1 MSHRLTLA
9 AAAGTALASTALYV
23 LFDSWEWFWTG
34 LGAIAVVA
42 ALGTL
47 TRRRPLPVI
56 VGLAAGLAGLL
67 LYLNVVFAAARS
79 WLLVVPNRS
88 SLSYL
93 WQLAMQGMTD
103 ADRFSP
109 PVPLTPGLLL
119 LGTAGIGLAALATD
133 ALAVRLR
140 SSAVAGLPLLALFI
154 VPTTTPAARG
164 GFGTTLVFCLATAG
178 YLLILNADG
187 RERIQGWGRPVGLWG
202 PGISS
207 RRGNAGQQAGQHA
220 GQHAGQ
226 YTGQHAGQYTGRY
239 AGGRAAVPGSDART
253 LAAAGRRIGAASI
266 LVALCVP
273 LFVPGLRVNHMFP
286 AHVNIFG
293 PAGAALGAGDGSAVP
308 NPLVQMTQDLRESQS
323 STILTYRTT
332 DPEPQYLQMYML
344 GNLSTTAWTMGPGLG
359 PTATANGA
367 LPSPQGLAGADRTS
381 VTTRIHVSRGTI
393 SATAGIS
400 FLPVPYPATRISVPG
415 HWVMDVGTS
424 MVLGYGTPLAGLT
437 YTVTSDDVS
446 PSTEQLNKAPA
457 PSAAIADEYLNVPG
471 AFRPL
476 TALAKRV
483 TSRAATPY
491 GKAIALQQWFTQSG
505 GFSYSL
511 SATEPPDATGL
522 SHFLTVSKRGYCQQF
537 AFAMA
542 VLARLLGIPSQ
553 VAVGF
558 TAGSPTGIGTWSVK
572 TSDAHAWPELYF
584 QGAGW
589 LRFEPTPSGSGGQGT
604 AIPPSYTVP
613 QTTGGGPSQSVPLP
627 DQQNLG
633 STGANGGGSGLN
645 PHARGLTGS
654 GAHPGMVTAGSRF
667 PAEPAGLAVLALL
680 AVAAAAPRTARS
692 LRRRHRF
699 RRTSDAERAHAAWR
713 EVLDDLAD
721 YRVPRRP
728 SESPRAAA
736 RRVAG
741 ESSLPPPA
749 AEALR
754 RVALA
759 EERASYAGAPGP
771 VPPGHAD
778 LDRIRRGLA
787 ATVDR
792 RTRWRARLFPASA
805 FTPAR
810 TGAVQLAEAA
820 ARFLSGMGRLSGR
833 RGPGGWRRGPAPGP
847 TSAG

>member
-1 MSHRLTLA
+1 M
-9 AAAGTALASTALYV
+9 
-23 LFDSWEWFWTG
+23 
-34 LGAIAVVA
+34 
-42 ALGTL
+42 
-47 TRRRPLPVI
+47 
-56 VGLAAGLAGLL
+56 
-67 LYLNVVFAAARS
+67 
-79 WLLVVPNRS
+79 VPNRS

-202 PGISS
+202 PGIPAAAGTRASKRAS
-207 RRGNAGQQAGQHA
+207 TGPARGPE
-220 GQHAGQ
+220 
-226 YTGQHAGQYTGRY
+226 R
-239 AGGRAAVPGSDART
+239 GRAAAAVRVSDARA

-308 NPLVQMTQDLRESQS
+308 NPLAQMTQDLRESQS

-359 PTATANGA
+359 PAATAHGA

-424 MVLGYGTPLAGLT
+424 MVLGYGTPLSGLT

-457 PSAAIADEYLNVPG
+457 PPAAIADEYLNVPG

-542 VLARLLGIPSQ
+542 VLARLLGIPSR

-558 TAGSPTGIGTWSVK
+558 TARLADGDRHLVGQDQRRARVAGALLPGGGLAAVR
-572 TSDAHAWPELYF
+572 AHAVGERRARAP
-584 QGAGW
+584 
-589 LRFEPTPSGSGGQGT
+589 RSRRPT
-604 AIPPSYTVP
+604 
-613 QTTGGGPSQSVPLP
+613 
-627 DQQNLG
+627 
-633 STGANGGGSGLN
+633 
-645 PHARGLTGS
+645 R
-654 GAHPGMVTAGSRF
+654 SRRR
-667 PAEPAGLAVLALL
+667 P
-680 AVAAAAPRTARS
+680 AAAPASPPRCPTSRTWA
-692 LRRRHRF
+692 
-699 RRTSDAERAHAAWR
+699 
-713 EVLDDLAD
+713 
-721 YRVPRRP
+721 
-728 SESPRAAA
+728 
-736 RRVAG
+736 
-741 ESSLPPPA
+741 PPA
-749 AEALR
+749 
-754 RVALA
+754 
-759 EERASYAGAPGP
+759 P
-771 VPPGHAD
+771 
-778 LDRIRRGLA
+778 
-787 ATVDR
+787 
-792 RTRWRARLFPASA
+792 
-805 FTPAR
+805 
-810 TGAVQLAEAA
+810 TGAVQAST
-820 ARFLSGMGRLSGR
+820 RT
-833 RGPGGWRRGPAPGP
+833 PAG
-847 TSAG
+847 

>member
-1 MSHRLTLA
+1 
-9 AAAGTALASTALYV
+9 
-23 LFDSWEWFWTG
+23 
-34 LGAIAVVA
+34 
-42 ALGTL
+42 
-47 TRRRPLPVI
+47 
-56 VGLAAGLAGLL
+56 
-67 LYLNVVFAAARS
+67 
-79 WLLVVPNRS
+79 
-88 SLSYL
+88 
-93 WQLAMQGMTD
+93 
-103 ADRFSP
+103 
-109 PVPLTPGLLL
+109 
-119 LGTAGIGLAALATD
+119 
-133 ALAVRLR
+133 
-140 SSAVAGLPLLALFI
+140 
-154 VPTTTPAARG
+154 
-164 GFGTTLVFCLATAG
+164 
-178 YLLILNADG
+178 
-187 RERIQGWGRPVGLWG
+187 
-202 PGISS
+202 
-207 RRGNAGQQAGQHA
+207 
-220 GQHAGQ
+220 
-226 YTGQHAGQYTGRY
+226 
-239 AGGRAAVPGSDART
+239 
-253 LAAAGRRIGAASI
+253 
-266 LVALCVP
+266 
-273 LFVPGLRVNHMFP
+273 MFP

-293 PAGAALGAGDGSAVP
+293 PAGAGLGADDGSAVP
-308 NPLVQMTQDLRESQS
+308 NPLAQMTQDLREGQS

-332 DPEPQYLQMYML
+332 DPEPQYLQMYIL

-359 PTATANGA
+359 PTVTANGA

-381 VTTRIHVSRGTI
+381 VTTRVHVSRGTT

-400 FLPVPYPATRISVPG
+400 FLPVPSPATRISVPG

-424 MVLGYGTPLAGLT
+424 MVLGYGTSLSGLT
-437 YTVTSDDVS
+437 YTVTSDDIS

-457 PSAAIADEYLNVPG
+457 PPAAIADEYLNVPA

-476 TALAKRV
+476 TALARRV

-491 GKAIALQQWFTQSG
+491 GKAIALQHWFTQSG

-542 VLARLLGIPSQ
+542 VLARLLGIPSR

-558 TAGSPTGIGTWSVK
+558 TSGSPTAIGTWSVK

-613 QTTGGGPSQSVPLP
+613 QATGGGPSHSTPLP

-633 STGANGGGSGLN
+633 STGANGGSAGLN
-645 PHARGLTGS
+645 PHARGLTGN
-654 GAHPGMVTAGSRF
+654 GAHPGTVTAGSRF
-667 PAEPAGLAVLALL
+667 PAEPVGLAVLALL

-699 RRTSDAERAHAAWR
+699 RRTGDAERAHAAWR

-728 SESPRAAA
+728 SESPRATAC
-736 RRVAG
+736 RVAG

-787 ATVDR
+787 ASVNR

-820 ARFLSGMGRLSGR
+820 ARVQSGVARLSRR